1 MSHPSVVVAE
11 RVRQRL
17 RAEGL
22 DPSVEPEAARRVA
35 QAEVRRHNDMALS
48 RGGVMIDDE
57 PGCVRDVLAAV
68 SGFGVLQP
76 LLDDPEIEEIWLNG
90 PDRIYVA
97 RGGVS
102 ERLSLRLTD
111 AVVRDLVERML
122 QSTGRRVDI
131 SKPNF

>member
-48 RGGVMIDDE
+48 RGGAMIDDE
-57 PGCVRDVLAAV
+57 ASCVRDVLASV
-68 SGFGVLQP
+68 SGFGALQP
-76 LLDDPEIEEIWLNG
+76 LLDDPEIEDNRSMYRGPQLNTG
-90 PDRIYVA
+90 CSTESRPQAHQSRRA
-97 RGGVS
+97 R
-102 ERLSLRLTD
+102 
-111 AVVRDLVERML
+111 
-122 QSTGRRVDI
+122 RRRGH
-131 SKPNF
+131 